1 MTRRVLLL
9 RIARRYPYGRTFY
22 WLFSSAGLA
31 WGAAGDPFFYPDGRV
46 NAIPRI
52 SSAHDVI
59 VRRQVTCWPLG
70 GSASYDAGQIMLLNG
85 DRRLDYLLRGAM
97 DADDPNT
104 SNLTLRNLRYE
115 LRWCSAAEADDPE
128 YIWDD
133 CRVWQAGFIESVA
146 ATDDYNIII
155 AFADPLRRLDAPV
168 QREVYPDDWPNPA
181 ARGQPKPICLGD
193 ARYVPGVLRRSTDLI
208 LDPGPP
214 AVPRWDA
221 YVYDFHLGSWAGSP
235 HRIAG
240 IDAAFDRGDALVA
253 DVDWTMT
260 PDATGIRLA
269 NKPDRPVCA
278 HVRGFSGLTASVTGV
293 LVGGAFTVI
302 DGSSTRQYLA
312 RLRTSGTGGLD
323 ITFAAT
329 ANGAVAALALQSDG
343 RIVVGGT
350 FTSIGGVTRNRIAR
364 LSASGGT
371 HALDAGFNPDADAEV
386 RTIAIQPDGKIIVAG
401 AFTTIGGVTR
411 NRVARLNADGSL
423 DTGFN
428 PNANSAASAIAI
440 QPDGKVIIA
449 GTFTIIAGVTR
460 NRVARLNADGS
471 LDTGFNPNASGTVNA
486 IAIQPDGKVIVAGAF
501 TTIGGVTRNRVARLN
516 ADGSLDTGF
525 NPNANSAASAIA
537 IQPDGKVIIA
547 GTFTIIAGVTRNRV
561 ARLNADG
568 SLDTGFG
575 GPGANNSVNA
585 LALVSSYPG
594 GNSAHGIIRWVFQSA
609 GLDPETDIDNTQ
621 VAEWFNGPAAPPARL
636 HGFYADRPITASAIL
651 RQIMDGY
658 CGWIMA
664 ARDGRYIVGRLE
676 DMQIVGAP
684 YVIPASRIRRVRH
697 WQEPAPNLSTRLAG
711 RRNHTVHADGD
722 IAGSVDAELR
732 AELQAEYTI
741 AEAAAAPDAG
751 AYGHA
756 LAAVAQPTL
765 LQDEARMKAEISAVC
780 GMFAQ
785 PADRYEIDCVTDAEA
800 PDVGTWVTVI
810 HASFGLDGGRKL
822 QVLGVTERWQSRIV
836 TLDLIGVTPL

>member
-52 SSAHDVI
+52 SGAHDVI

-146 ATDDYNIII
+146 ATDDYSIII

-168 QREVYPDDWPNPA
+168 QREVYPDDWPSPA

-269 NKPDRPVCA
+269 NTPDRPVCA

-343 RIVVGGT
+343 RIVVGGL

-386 RTIAIQPDGKIIVAG
+386 RAIAIQPDGKIVIG
-401 AFTTIGGVTR
+401 GLFTTIGGVTR

-428 PNANSAASAIAI
+428 PNANSAASAIAL
-440 QPDGKVIIA
+440 QPDGKII
-449 GTFTIIAGVTR
+449 I
-460 NRVARLNADGS
+460 
-471 LDTGFNPNASGTVNA
+471 
-486 IAIQPDGKVIVAGAF
+486 AGAF

-516 ADGSLDTGF
+516 ADGSLDTTF
-525 NPNANSAASAIA
+525 ADPVANNTVNAIA
-537 IQPDGKVIIA
+537 
-547 GTFTIIAGVTRNRV
+547 
-561 ARLNADG
+561 
-568 SLDTGFG
+568 
-575 GPGANNSVNA
+575 
-585 LALVSSYPG
+585 LVVSISS
-594 GNSAHGIIRWVFQSA
+594 SSAAHGIIRWVCQSA